1 MTEYETTRDTPRRGR
16 FAPSPTGPLHF
27 GSLLAAL
34 GSWLMARASG
44 GQWLVRVEDL
54 DPPRE
59 IPGAA
64 ERQLQ
69 ALSAFGLEPDGPVL
83 WQSTR
88 GEAYQA
94 ALDRLLASGAAFA
107 CHCSRSDLA
116 ASGGVHRECVPGA
129 RRENPAIRLRVP
141 DGTTIGFDDAI
152 QGRFTQDVAGE
163 VGDFVLRRADGWWAY
178 QLAVVVDDA
187 AQGITDV
194 VRGADLLDS
203 TPRQILLQRALGLP
217 TPGYAHLPLVVDAE
231 GNKLSKSLAALPVDA
246 AHPLPALRAA
256 WHALGQDRQALAGHG
271 SVAALLQGAAAAF
284 APSRIP
290 GGPVSPPLAAA
301 HNTDAGRHA

>member
-1 MTEYETTRDTPRRGR
+1 MKCGGTNLNPSAMTEYETTRDTPRRGR

-27 GSLLAAL
+27 GSLLAAF

-44 GQWLVRVEDL
+44 GRWLVRVEDL

-69 ALSAFGLEPDGPVL
+69 ALAAFGLEPDDPVL

-88 GEAYQA
+88 GGVYQA

-129 RRENPAIRLRVP
+129 RRENPAIRLRVA
-141 DGTTIGFDDAI
+141 DGMAIGFDDAI
-152 QGRFTQDVAGE
+152 QGRYTQDVSRE

-178 QLAVVVDDA
+178 QLAVVVDD
-187 AQGITDV
+187 
-194 VRGADLLDS
+194 
-203 TPRQILLQRALGLP
+203 
-217 TPGYAHLPLVVDAE
+217 
-231 GNKLSKSLAALPVDA
+231 
-246 AHPLPALRAA
+246 
-256 WHALGQDRQALAGHG
+256 
-271 SVAALLQGAAAAF
+271 
-284 APSRIP
+284 
-290 GGPVSPPLAAA
+290 
-301 HNTDAGRHA
+301 